1 MRFVAHHPMWAPT
14 GRPIGAAP
22 DVRAQKARQAQ
33 VLKLCPRGRE
43 LESSSCPA
51 ALSTSPLLPC
61 GRVTSAVANG
71 GRWRAGR
78 SVRLLGPASARR
90 GPAAPRAPA
99 RASQSAGRRHGRQS
113 RAFKWAAIFGLRCS
127 VVLGRF
133 GPRDA
138 LSRVST
144 SSLVSHT
151 KFGVRNRPPRGTMAS
166 GLQRAAETG
175 GVAHGRGAARAAG
188 AVRRAGADAA
198 GLVACPGAVTP
209 LSPTRRPLA
218 VEADRGG
225 RARSTL

>member
-1 MRFVAHHPMWAPT
+1 MGTNRSTNRCCARCQGAEGTASSSTEALPARPRAGKLFVPGCPLHLASPP
-14 GRPIGAAP
+14 
-22 DVRAQKARQAQ
+22 VRARHQ
-33 VLKLCPRGRE
+33 C
-43 LESSSCPA
+43 
-51 ALSTSPLLPC
+51 C
-61 GRVTSAVANG
+61 GER
-71 GRWRAGR
+71 RWRSGR
-78 SVRLLGPASARR
+78 SVRLLGPTSARI